1 MKKIQCM
8 NGRRSKRFW
17 VLCYA
22 LHVVL
27 DLAKYKRFT
36 LKKTEYWKYNLSPT
50 SAYRTLKHLLEAGM
64 LRKVGAKSYCVD
76 DSVKENLAELKQE
89 LKLRRAEKIYRILNS
104 GILRVNLN
112 SLVKETVRIEVFKAL
127 GLLEQYKLLKI
138 MEKTEDRLRQR
149 LLKEKMKEG
158 EAQHAFYQV

>member
-1 MKKIQCM
+1 M

-36 LKKTEYWKYNLSPT
+36 LKKTKYWKYNISAPT
-50 SAYRTLKHLLEAGM
+50 AYRTLKHLLEAGM

-89 LKLRRAEKIYRILNS
+89 LKLRRAEKIYRILN
-104 GILRVNLN
+104 GTLRIDLN

-127 GLLEQYKLLKI
+127 GLLEEYKFLKT
-138 MEKTEDRLRQR
+138 MEKTEDRLRER

-158 EAQHAFYQV
+158 EEKIAFYQV